1 MRLQNEIK
9 KNKEN
14 PPWNN
19 SRSPLVVL
27 LLLGF
32 CFFSLP
38 MIQAQQNNF
47 NPSGFSIGAK
57 MGYDAPLFP
66 TPFKE
71 LKYKG
76 GRYLGLTTD
85 YRFPSQIGIRADYA
99 NILTQPDIQIADFVY
114 DGKTSEATQK
124 DFLNIKRKFVGLG
137 PSYTLGNARANLVI
151 APMVGYT
158 WMKGGDAMVTSL
170 DSAKNLR
177 THLFNT
183 GFHDQNIS
191 AKMDLE
197 FNVALTSNLRLSLG
211 AYYLRQ
217 FGVHFDAIQDLTNT
231 GPHTIVHGEDVFV
244 NTPQAY
250 TLSGTSPMMLPYD
263 KSLGNCMDFSSVGV
277 NLGINYTFGSRPK
290 VLPPKEADCIICECP
305 NDAHKVVVTLR
316 DQVSGKVIPNGDVAL
331 VNQQGSII
339 ATGTTNTFGVVD
351 FSEIRHGNYTVTG
364 NVYGIE
370 TTTTSIYDQEFIP
383 NAIIQ
388 KEILYTD
395 LRFILKG
402 NTINKGTRGAEPNVV
417 VSLTNAQSG
426 SVKQDNSDGR
436 GAFAFRLDKDASYEL
451 VGSKENKLS
460 DIERASTM
468 GLTRS
473 TTLFVDLELGMDDF
487 DCGRGTVLDIKYAFN
502 ESYLTPASQFE
513 LDRLVRYLQDH
524 RNAKIELSSH
534 TDSRGSNAYN
544 LKLSQ
549 QRAKSAVDYI
559 LSKGVA
565 ARRVT
570 AQGYGETR
578 PLNHCRDG
586 VNCNEMEYE
595 INRRTEAMLKCR

>member
-1 MRLQNEIK
+1 
-9 KNKEN
+9 
-14 PPWNN
+14 
-19 SRSPLVVL
+19 
-27 LLLGF
+27 
-32 CFFSLP
+32 
-38 MIQAQQNNF
+38 
-47 NPSGFSIGAK
+47 